1 MASALGGDA
10 VEEFDFGDLNDSY
23 TACREETV
31 EAMKTL
37 AGTAETGLS
46 RLFPLIK
53 IEIVRD
59 AWQALGLLV
68 SRLVVNLAQWSSETG
83 SASFRRVA
91 AWSAVVNIFAFDW
104 GEFQYVTKEFIE
116 AVRTAGYVITG
127 LLALAALVGYTWFVQ
142 VAVYEQTDE
151 KREGHEG

>member
-1 MASALGGDA
+1 MASALGSDA
-10 VEEFDFGDLNDSY
+10 VEEFDFGDLKVNDSY

-59 AWQALGLLV
+59 AWQALG
-68 SRLVVNLAQWSSETG
+68 
-83 SASFRRVA
+83 
-91 AWSAVVNIFAFDW
+91 
-104 GEFQYVTKEFIE
+104 FI
-116 AVRTAGYVITG
+116 VKPLR
-127 LLALAALVGYTWFVQ
+127 
-142 VAVYEQTDE
+142 
-151 KREGHEG
+151 